1 MKNSINIVILFC
13 TVLLMAVCSHANTP
27 IPYKIKGEVIS
38 MLPEVTE
45 QDQTPVETNDDEP
58 NTVADDKETPTE
70 DQAIA
75 PVDLTNA
82 TLTISQEITNSEG
95 EVETVVLVEQHF
107 DGNFEYE
114 GATPEPTEV
123 TISLK
128 ISEDAEPMELSTVI
142 GTGQDILFAL
152 IDDTGP
158 DYEFTLV
165 GTASHVLNP
174 ENKFTVSGDLSFLG
188 VDLEETTVYLYWK
201 KFGDD
206 GESQNMKA
214 VVWVYNDSFLIEG
227 DTDVP
232 QVATMYVIGFNIPG
246 FFVDFDVILEPQGE
260 FTVTQLGN
268 QVEEF
273 CVSSESGYHAV
284 LIDSWQQDENYVAL
298 REDIG
303 KENERLQELIR
314 SAASD
319 SAGFEIS
326 DPITTADDSDEDS
339 SESDE
344 AADASENDTDSDDE
358 VEEVAVTALVE
369 PAEGCEDAVAQTD
382 AETTQLTEVVQHQA
396 LRSKIAAM
404 EQDLEDRRTQAI
416 KEIAESNGDPM
427 ARYLAV
433 RLNPWDRNDYAPRIA
448 VLRELEND
456 MDADFVAAHVTP
468 LIENMERS
476 ALKASNDSALIDGQ
490 RVPEFTLV
498 NYAGED
504 VELFDLLEKKDMV
517 LIDFWA
523 SWCGPCIA
531 DFPELKKL
539 RAAYTDEDFEIVGV
553 SIDSTME
560 DWIGGVDEHELPWV
574 NLGEVKGWEGPVAV
588 SYGVNAIPKGFL
600 VDSQGCIYEKNI
612 RPRALKEFLVDR
624 YGMDESLEEPEVE
637 ETPDV
642 SS

>member
-45 QDQTPVETNDDEP
+45 QDQTSVETDGNETD
-58 NTVADDKETPTE
+58 TVAHESETPTE

-128 ISEDAEPMELSTVI
+128 VSEDAEPKELSTVI
-142 GTGQDILFAL
+142 GTGQDVHFAL
-152 IDDTGP
+152 VDNPGSDDG
-158 DYEFTLV
+158 FALV

-188 VDLEETTVYLYWK
+188 VDLEKTTVILYWN

-206 GESQNMKA
+206 GESQNMNGT
-214 VVWVYNDSFLIEG
+214 VMVYNDSFAIEG
-227 DTDVP
+227 DTDTP
-232 QVATMYVIGFNIPG
+232 QIATLHVIGLNIPG
-246 FFVDFDVILEPQGE
+246 FWVTLYVVLERGGE
-260 FTVTQLGN
+260 YSLTQLGN
-268 QVEEF
+268 QTEEF
-273 CVSSESGYHAV
+273 SVSSESGYHAL
-284 LIDSWQQDENYVAL
+284 LIDSWQQHEDYLALSENIAN
-298 REDIG
+298 
-303 KENERLQELIR
+303 ENERLQELIR
-314 SAASD
+314 SSASD
-319 SAGFEIS
+319 SSNSELS
-326 DPITTADDSDEDS
+326 DPDTTVGDTDEDS
-339 SESDE
+339 SESDDVG
-344 AADASENDTDSDDE
+344 DASESDTDKDDE
-358 VEEVAVTALVE
+358 IEEVATTITVE
-369 PAEGCEDAVAQTD
+369 PAEGCEDAVLQTK
-382 AETTQLTEVVQHQA
+382 AETTQRTEVVQHQA

-416 KEIAESNGDPM
+416 KEIAESHDDPM

-433 RLNPWDRNDYAPRIA
+433 RLNPWDRRDYSPRIA

-468 LIENMERS
+468 LIANMEQS
-476 ALKASNDSALIDGQ
+476 ALKASNDSALIAGQ

-504 VELFDLLEKKDMV
+504 VELFDLLEKKDLV

-539 RAAYTDEDFEIVGV
+539 HAAYTDEDFEIVGV

-560 DWIGGVDEHELPWV
+560 DWIGGGDEHELPWV